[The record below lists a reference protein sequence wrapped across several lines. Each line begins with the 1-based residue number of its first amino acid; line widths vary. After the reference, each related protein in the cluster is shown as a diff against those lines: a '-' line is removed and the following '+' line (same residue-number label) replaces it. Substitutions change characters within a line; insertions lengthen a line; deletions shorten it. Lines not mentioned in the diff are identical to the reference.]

1 MRRHQ
6 RELWDHRL
14 RRNSAAAQMVVS
26 VLHPLQTY
34 YTNKDIESAA
44 SAPIATINPPKSAEA
59 TGLVQGAL
67 DGQDEDGNNDDS
79 EAEDGAATNLKSN
92 RETSDGMYIEH
103 LTVYIA
109 YQRRENQKEKGK
121 EEEQEESPC
130 SADQPSSCRTCRCV
144 QEQAISRRPACGL
157 FKQR

>member
-1 MRRHQ
+1 MREYQ
-6 RELWDHRL
+6 CKLWDHRL
-14 RRNSAAAQMVVS
+14 RKNSAAAQMVVP
-26 VLHPLQTY
+26 VLHSLQIY
-34 YTNKDIESAA
+34 HTNEDIESAA

-79 EAEDGAATNLKSN
+79 EAEDGVATSLKSN
-92 RETSDGMYIEH
+92 RESSDGKYLEH
-103 LTVYIA
+103 STVHIA
-109 YQRRENQKEKGK
+109 YQRRQTQKEKEK
-121 EEEQEESPC
+121 EEQQEEGPC

-144 QEQAISRRPACGL
+144 QEQTISRRPAFGL